1 MDARRRMRILAAA
14 TLLALA
20 GPPLRAD
27 WPEVQK
33 RGSLRVLAV
42 HEDLFFSLKP
52 DTPPGF
58 DRELLEGFCQ
68 LHKLRL
74 EVVPQE
80 RWNTIIPALMDGEGD
95 VIAGGYAATETR
107 RRLIDFTVEAFPARK
122 VVFTRK
128 PHAVV
133 ETLAQLRE
141 EKVGTVRG
149 TSMEEA
155 VKEAGVPLANIEYVP
170 SGTLPAALKA
180 GTITAAVLGI
190 EHVIR
195 EQRKDPE
202 IQVGLFLGQ
211 PGLQAFGLRKGEAAL
226 KAVLDEY
233 LENVRKTPTWSRLVV
248 KYLGEAA
255 PETLRKARE
264 K

>member
-1 MDARRRMRILAAA
+1 MNARRRLTVLAAA

-27 WPEVQK
+27 WPEIQK

-68 LHKLRL
+68 LHKLKL
-74 EVVPQE
+74 EVLPQE
-80 RWNTIIPALMDGEGD
+80 SWNTIIPAVLSGKADLL
-95 VIAGGYAATETR
+95 AGGYAATEAR
-107 RRLIDFTVEAFPARK
+107 RKLIEFTVEVFPARK
-122 VVFTRK
+122 VAFSRK
-128 PHAVV
+128 PHRVIESV
-133 ETLAQLRE
+133 AQLRE

-155 VKEAGVPLANIEYVP
+155 VKEAGVPLANVEYVP

-180 GTITAAVLGI
+180 GAITAAVLGV
-190 EHVIR
+190 EHVIV

-202 IQVGLFLGQ
+202 IQIGVFLGQ
-211 PGLQAFGLRKGEAAL
+211 PGFQAFGLRKEDKAL
-226 KAVLDEY
+226 KAELDAY
-233 LENVRKTPTWSRLVV
+233 LDNVRKTPTWSRLVV
-248 KYLGEAA
+248 KYLGESA
-255 PETLRKARE
+255 PEILKKARE

>member
-1 MDARRRMRILAAA
+1 MSARHLPTLAAA
-14 TLLALA
+14 LLLTLALPA
-20 GPPLRAD
+20 RAD
-27 WPEVQK
+27 WPEIQK

-42 HEDLFFSLKP
+42 HDELFFSLKP

-68 LHKLRL
+68 LHKLKL

-80 RWNTIIPALMDGEGD
+80 RWNVIIPSLLDGEGD
-95 VIAGGYAATETR
+95 LIAGGYAATETR
-107 RRLIDFTVEAFPARK
+107 RKLIDFTVEAFPARK
-122 VVFTRK
+122 VAFTRK
-128 PHAVV
+128 PHRVI

-155 VKEAGVPLANIEYVP
+155 VKEAGVPLANVEYVP
-170 SGTLPAALKA
+170 TGTLPAALKA
-180 GTITAAVLGI
+180 GDITAAVLGV
-190 EHVIR
+190 EHAIV

-202 IQVGLFLGQ
+202 IRIGLFLGQ
-211 PGLQAFGLRKGEAAL
+211 PGIQGFGLRKADTAL

-248 KYLGEAA
+248 KYLGQSA
-255 PETLRKARE
+255 PEILKKARE